1 MSLLVL
7 KFGGSSVATASRFEN
22 VASIIER
29 TVTTGGHRIVVVVSA
44 MQGVTNQLVELTRNF
59 TKTNIGRENDAVLS
73 AGEQIS
79 SGLLALALKKRGI
92 EAKSFQGWQ
101 IPIITEAIFGEARI
115 SHVKKNLLVDRS
127 YVPVISGFQGISSN
141 GDITTLGRGGSDATA
156 VAVAHFIGAD
166 ECLIYTDVDGVYTA
180 DPRII
185 LNAKKLPA
193 ISYDEMLEL
202 AVNGAKVLQST
213 SVDIAKSYHVNLR
226 VLSSFSQASLYM
238 TSFSTT
244 QNREGTIIADKTEYV
259 TSGKIAGITH
269 STSCFTFHLWHD
281 SESIIK
287 KLDSKNISVTHIIDS
302 LYYANKIYK
311 HEILEIIG
319 GKEANIDNDIGI
331 VNIVGAGV
339 LPIAERI
346 TKTLLDNNVTVK
358 NIFSSA
364 LSFSVIVPFQQAEQV
379 VNILHDVLFK
389 NC

>member
-29 TVTTGGHRIVVVVSA
+29 NVTAGGHRVVVVVSA
-44 MQGVTNQLVELTRNF
+44 MQGLTNQLVELTRNF

-92 EAKSFQGWQ
+92 EAMSFQGWQ
-101 IPIITEAIFGEARI
+101 IPIITEAVFGESRI
-115 SHVKKNLLVDRS
+115 SHVKKDLLVDRG
-127 YVPVISGFQGISSN
+127 YVPVISGFQGISRD

-185 LNAKKLPA
+185 LNARKLPA

-213 SVDIAKSYHVNLR
+213 SVDTAKSYRVNLR
-226 VLSSFSQASLYM
+226 VLSSFSQASLSM
-238 TSFSTT
+238 TSFSTS
-244 QNREGTIIADKTEYV
+244 QNRDGTVIADKTEYV
-259 TSGKIAGITH
+259 TPRKIAGITH
-269 STSCFTFHLWHD
+269 SASCFTFHLWSD

-319 GKEANIDNDIGI
+319 EKEANIDNDIGI

-339 LPIAERI
+339 FPIAERI

-358 NIFSSA
+358 NIFSSN

-379 VNILHDVLFK
+379 VNILHDVLFI
-389 NC
+389 